1 MPIGKVDAVPGIVGN
16 SYYKDPLTN
25 YAQSFREF
33 TKNILNESG
42 LNLLEEPKKVLRN
55 PSTREALK
63 EFFTQNFLDE
73 CSTDPFMNDPAYV
86 QDQQLMME
94 QQFDNDVEAVYEHA
108 DMADYNPVI
117 GLAFPIHKNILMNM
131 VFDKG
136 AIQKVVAEGPKFT
149 ISMETRILVD
159 TEGNEIDMY
168 LEQNKMTPAIDK
180 SNPVHDIDLTLPEMG
195 ETDVLA
201 QCGGTKLD
209 SLSIKTYISAIM
221 IEKCYIAEGDI
232 KPDENNV
239 IRPNGPIA
247 TADDVGEKTDVWFPV
262 DIRFAPGYNQY
273 ERTFNTPIEMVVR
286 KDATSNEVIK
296 DTLAGTM
303 DKNKFTVIC
312 GAGKVKKVRLSAE
325 LDTSNHMLDTCT
337 VKWRVDTTLVEIPN
351 AIPLSVTISPEEIK
365 DLAAL
370 YQVDQL
376 TKIMSLLKTTLAN
389 YKDDKI
395 LQFLE
400 NDYETMPERCRGY
413 GEFDYAPPTGYALDP
428 LTWRHSM
435 FFDFFDT
442 EVTRMLQVLND
453 PNMVVTIFGDPD
465 LVRKITPPEYT
476 YQAPS
481 SIGPVDLDYTR
492 TIKTSDKRIYQYIG
506 SDKMR
511 WRDDFIVLLTPRNSN
526 RITYRIYDYQL
537 YVSNEIRNAANPAL
551 PAVTCFERFKLQSYQ
566 AVQYRV
572 KILNRNGMRPATTP

>member
-1 MPIGKVDAVPGIVGN
+1 MPIGKVDSVPGIVGN

-42 LNLLEEPKKVLRN
+42 MNLLEEPKKVLRN
-55 PSTREALK
+55 PATKQALK

-94 QQFDNDVEAVYEHA
+94 QQFENDVEAVYEHA

-247 TADDVGEKTDVWFPV
+247 TADDVGEKTNVWFPV

-286 KDATSNEVIK
+286 KDATNNEVIK

-492 TIKTSDKRIYQYIG
+492 TIKTSDKRVYQYIG

>member
-1 MPIGKVDAVPGIVGN
+1 MPIGKVDSVPGIVGN

-94 QQFDNDVEAVYEHA
+94 QQFENDVEAIYEHA

-168 LEQNKMTPAIDK
+168 LEQNKMTPAIDR
-180 SNPVHDIDLTLPEMG
+180 SNPVHHIDLTLPEMG

-286 KDATSNEVIK
+286 KDATNNEVIK

-492 TIKTSDKRIYQYIG
+492 TIKTSDKRVYQYIG

-551 PAVTCFERFKLQSYQ
+551 PAVTCFERFKLQAYQ

>member
-1 MPIGKVDAVPGIVGN
+1 MPIGKVDSVPGIVGN

-55 PSTREALK
+55 SATKQALR

-94 QQFDNDVEAVYEHA
+94 QQFDNDVEAIYEHA

-136 AIQKVVAEGPKFT
+136 AIQKVVAEGPKFS

-180 SNPVHDIDLTLPEMG
+180 SNPVHNIDLTLPEMG

-286 KDATSNEVIK
+286 KDATTNEVIK

-465 LVRKITPPEYT
+465 LIRKITPVEYT

-492 TIKTSDKRIYQYIG
+492 TIKTSDKRVYQYIG

-551 PAVTCFERFKLQSYQ
+551 PAVTCFERFKLQAYQ

>member
-1 MPIGKVDAVPGIVGN
+1 MPIGKVDSVPGIVGN

-42 LNLLEEPKKVLRN
+42 MNLLEEPKKVLRN
-55 PSTREALK
+55 PATKQALK

-94 QQFDNDVEAVYEHA
+94 QQFENDVEAVYEHA

-247 TADDVGEKTDVWFPV
+247 TADDVGEKTNVWFPV

-286 KDATSNEVIK
+286 KDATTNEVIK

-453 PNMVVTIFGDPD
+453 PNMVITIFGDPD
-465 LVRKITPPEYT
+465 LIRKITPPEYT

-492 TIKTSDKRIYQYIG
+492 TIKTSDKRVYQYIG

>member
-1 MPIGKVDAVPGIVGN
+1 MPIGKVDSVPGIVGN

-286 KDATSNEVIK
+286 KDATTNEVIK

>member
-1 MPIGKVDAVPGIVGN
+1 MPIGKVDSVPGIVGN

-55 PSTREALK
+55 PSTRESLK

-247 TADDVGEKTDVWFPV
+247 TADDVGEKTNVWFPV

-286 KDATSNEVIK
+286 KDATNNEVIK

-453 PNMVVTIFGDPD
+453 PNMVITIFGDPD
-465 LVRKITPPEYT
+465 LIRKITPPEYT

-551 PAVTCFERFKLQSYQ
+551 PAVTCFERFKLQAYQ

>member
-1 MPIGKVDAVPGIVGN
+1 MPIGKVDSVPGIVGN

-453 PNMVVTIFGDPD
+453 PNMVITIFGDPD
-465 LVRKITPPEYT
+465 LIRKITPPEYT

-492 TIKTSDKRIYQYIG
+492 TIKTSDKRVYQYIG

-551 PAVTCFERFKLQSYQ
+551 PAVTCFERFKLQAYQ

>member
-1 MPIGKVDAVPGIVGN
+1 MPIGKVDSVPGIVGN

-33 TKNILNESG
+33 AKNILNESG

-55 PSTREALK
+55 DCTREALK

-262 DIRFAPGYNQY
+262 DIRFAPDYNQY

-286 KDATSNEVIK
+286 KDATTNEVIK

-551 PAVTCFERFKLQSYQ
+551 PAVTCFERFKLQAYQ

>member
-1 MPIGKVDAVPGIVGN
+1 MPIGKVDSVPGIVGN

-247 TADDVGEKTDVWFPV
+247 TADDVGEKTNVWFPV

-551 PAVTCFERFKLQSYQ
+551 PAVTCFERFKLQAYQ